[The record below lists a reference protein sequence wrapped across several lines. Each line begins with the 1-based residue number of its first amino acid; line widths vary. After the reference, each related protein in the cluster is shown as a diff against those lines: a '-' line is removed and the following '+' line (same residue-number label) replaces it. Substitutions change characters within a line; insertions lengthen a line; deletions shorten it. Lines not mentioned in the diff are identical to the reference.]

1 MTMLLGG
8 VHIPADV
15 LTAWEEQRLVIFTG
29 AGVSMSPPSSLPN
42 FAGLAAEVAS
52 ILQSLLDPEAD
63 EWKDQLDTFM
73 DVMNEDDG
81 VDVHRLVQ
89 GIVTKEGSAPNANHN
104 ALAQIASRFSTR
116 VITTNYDLHLETA
129 LRAHHDG
136 PLDVFRAPAMPLGDD
151 FEGLVYLHGSAEDDP
166 VVWS

>member
-89 GIVTKEGSAPNANHN
+89 GYRDKGGFGAEREPQRVGANRLEVLNAGHHYELRFAPRDR
-104 ALAQIASRFSTR
+104 ASR
-116 VITTNYDLHLETA
+116 
-129 LRAHHDG
+129 
-136 PLDVFRAPAMPLGDD
+136 AP
-151 FEGLVYLHGSAEDDP
+151 
-166 VVWS
+166 

>member
-1 MTMLLGG
+1 MAMLLGG
-8 VHIPADV
+8 VQIPADL

-52 ILQSLLDPEAD
+52 ILQSPLNPEDD

-73 DVMNEDDG
+73 AVMNEDDG

-104 ALAQIASRFSTR
+104 ALARIASKFSTR
-116 VITTNYDLHLETA
+116 VITTNYDLHL
-129 LRAHHDG
+129 
-136 PLDVFRAPAMPLGDD
+136 
-151 FEGLVYLHGSAEDDP
+151 GSARTMTVRWTYSARLRCRLATTSRAWCTCTGRLRTTP
-166 VVWS
+166 IVWS